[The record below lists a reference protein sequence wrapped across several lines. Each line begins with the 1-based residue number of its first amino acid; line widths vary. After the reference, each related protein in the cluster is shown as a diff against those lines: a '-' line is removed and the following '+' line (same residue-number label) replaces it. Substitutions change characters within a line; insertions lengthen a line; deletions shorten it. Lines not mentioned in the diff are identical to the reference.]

1 MNPIKSAGK
10 MAGKYVNTLPMS
22 LAAAALGAGGSVAG
36 NIIFGQGD
44 KDPNRIALEAL
55 GAAGAGGLAGLA
67 VSKAVRPVIGDI
79 IDNGVAYMASRGPI
93 PMNIEEMSKG
103 IKNIYTN
110 ATAVSAA
117 LTAGGLGGMI
127 GGGVAN
133 LAGIPLRQ
141 PAKTSENVKEY
152 LAQLQMEND
161 MMQSGEAMY
170 A

>member
-1 MNPIKSAGK
+1 MNSIFVRIYGGMIAACCLIALTVYVSIQVTNYFRLMIYRAELAAG
-10 MAGKYVNTLPMS
+10 PMS
-22 LAAAALGAGGSVAG
+22 L
-36 NIIFGQGD
+36 I
-44 KDPNRIALEAL
+44 
-55 GAAGAGGLAGLA
+55 
-67 VSKAVRPVIGDI
+67 
-79 IDNGVAYMASRGPI
+79 AYMASREPI

-110 ATAVSAA
+110 ATAVNAA